1 MSKRR
6 VRVVRG
12 KCPELVARLEQQT
25 TPVANW
31 CSQHAH
37 TIKDTAHSW
46 VGFVE
51 LDDASVWLKV
61 FRPKGLAQQFSMRLG
76 RHRALRSFNSANN
89 LLKAQLPVPLPIAC
103 LQVGGEMLLVTK
115 RLPQGGD
122 LLSLWQSQGE
132 HLPAAI
138 WREAGSV
145 IGQLHRAGFVHGD
158 CKWSNIYRA
167 HDQHYLLDLEAVA
180 RVGVGASVAYRDVA
194 RFVLNAEDMGAS
206 SGILQTFLTA
216 YACEVDSSIEEVSI
230 ATLPQLKRLRQR
242 HERKYGRRGHILL
255 QD

>member
-1 MSKRR
+1 MNKRR
-6 VRVVRG
+6 IRVVRG
-12 KCPELVARLEQQT
+12 KCPELVARLEQQSA
-25 TPVANW
+25 PVAHW
-31 CSQHAH
+31 CSQYAQ

-46 VGFVE
+46 VGFVD
-51 LDDASVWLKV
+51 LDGTSVWLKV
-61 FRPKGLAQQFSMRLG
+61 FRPKGLAQQFSVRLG
-76 RHRALRSFNSANN
+76 RHRALRSFTSANN
-89 LLKAQLPVPLPIAC
+89 LRKVQLPVPFPIAC

-138 WREAGSV
+138 WRESGV
-145 IGQLHRAGFVHGD
+145 LIGQLHRAGFVHGD

-167 HDQHYLLDLEAVA
+167 RDQHYLLDLEAVA

-206 SGILQTFLTA
+206 PGIVQTFLTA
-216 YACEVDSSIEEVSI
+216 YAGEVDSSIEEVSI

-242 HERKYGRRGHILL
+242 HERKYGSRGHILL
-255 QD
+255 QG